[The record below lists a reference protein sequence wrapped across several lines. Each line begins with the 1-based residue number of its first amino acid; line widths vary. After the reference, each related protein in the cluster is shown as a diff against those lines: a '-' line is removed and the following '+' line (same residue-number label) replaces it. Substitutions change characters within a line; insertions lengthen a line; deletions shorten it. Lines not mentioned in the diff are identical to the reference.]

1 MLVSVPPASDPVWRK
16 IICGRIKYEF
26 EFIAAKIFL
35 GHLMVRI
42 QYSSSEDVIAK
53 GAKDLREIFVKSINL
68 PSVQRDLKKISG

>member
-1 MLVSVPPASDPVWRK
+1 MSVSVPPASDPIWQN

-35 GHLMVRI
+35 GHLMVKIR
-42 QYSSSEDVIAK
+42 YSPTQDTIAK

-68 PSVQRDLKKISG
+68 PSVQRDLRKISG